1 MKIIGNMI
9 WLIFGGLETALEY
22 FVGSIGIMIM
32 ITVTGIPFGRKQFH
46 LAGLALSLFEKR
58 VVSK

>member
-1 MKIIGNMI
+1 MI